1 MGVVAIFCNRDNSTR
16 KPGKWATDIAGASLM
31 ERIVRR
37 LTLARCISKIVI
49 AVPDG
54 PAAGA
59 IPKFAADHGLPIVYG
74 PENDVVARFGKA
86 VDHYVEDGDYV
97 FRVMA
102 DQPFL
107 DWRSLDF
114 AASVMQAKQ
123 WDFLLPLTFDRDPV
137 YGAGLSPWS
146 QRAWSWIA
154 SRSKNEEREHVGM
167 CLRRNVRE
175 FVYGLVDLPHWAYRP
190 YRLEMDT
197 DADLVLANSILARW
211 RDAKGEDEPSL
222 QWVVD
227 LLDRNRDLSMLNSS
241 IQEKTGPYTSFTV
254 AEISGWEKDYTGR
267 PVVFQDLPSAI
278 GIVETKSATCR
289 NCGGML
295 VTVRLGSKRVKF
307 RCAVCGQEQTYTA

>member
-16 KPGKWATDIAGASLM
+16 KPGKWATDICGVPLM

-37 LTLARCISKIVI
+37 LVLARCVSKIVI
-49 AVPDG
+49 AVPEG
-54 PAAGA
+54 GAAGG
-59 IPKFAADHGLPIVYG
+59 IPAFAAKHGLPIVYG
-74 PENDVVARFGKA
+74 PETDVVARFGRA
-86 VDHYVEDGDYV
+86 VQQHADPDDYI

-114 AASVMQAKQ
+114 AASVMQVKQ
-123 WDFLLPLTFDRDPV
+123 WDFLLPLAFDHDPV

-146 QRAWSWIA
+146 QRAWSWIE
-154 SRSKNEEREHVGM
+154 SRSQNEEREHVGM
-167 CLRRNVRE
+167 CLRRNVKE

-197 DADLVLANSILARW
+197 DADLVLANSILSRW
-211 RDAKGEDEPSL
+211 RDAKGEGEPPL
-222 QWVVD
+222 HWVVD
-227 LLDRNRDLSMLNSS
+227 LLDRNRDLSMLNAN
-241 IQEKTGPYTSFTV
+241 IQEKTGTYTSFSA
-254 AEISGWEKDYTGR
+254 AEIAGWEKDYTGR
-267 PVVFQDLPSAI
+267 PVVFQDMPSAVGVI
-278 GIVETKSATCR
+278 ENKSATCR

-307 RCAVCGQEQTYTA
+307 RCVLCGQEQVYHS